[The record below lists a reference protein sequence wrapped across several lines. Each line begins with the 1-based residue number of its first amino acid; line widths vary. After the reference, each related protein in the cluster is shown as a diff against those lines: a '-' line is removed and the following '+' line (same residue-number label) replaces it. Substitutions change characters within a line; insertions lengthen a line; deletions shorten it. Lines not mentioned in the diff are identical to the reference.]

1 MNEFKSI
8 LILTSITFAFIVLF
22 EYLARKNIISS
33 VLSRKLLHVIT
44 GFIVVSVPFLIE
56 NFYLVM
62 SIGIAFSVSNLV
74 LIKKNLLKQID
85 TSTGENLGIF
95 YYPLSFLICVFLFW
109 NVNKYL
115 LSLSFLIF
123 SFSDAMAAI
132 VGLSAKSKYQTKITN
147 EPKTFNG
154 LIAFVL
160 SSFLLMWILRI
171 TVWNEFNFIQYDYLS
186 FAFIAFIFSL
196 VGGITEILSI
206 KGSDNLFLP
215 VILSTTGMVFFV
227 AGIKISE
234 FGLAFVLAFLI
245 SVFSYKMKFLDFGGS
260 AVTFFL
266 ALFILGIGGWK
277 WTIPILTFFI
287 LSSLLSKFA
296 DKVNGE
302 TTQQIFEKGSKRD
315 YKQVLANGGVP
326 LLVCILS
333 VIIPLNIDWYLIY
346 LLAVSISTA
355 DTWSTEFGTLFAKNV
370 YMISSFKKVEAG
382 ISGGIS
388 VIGTIGGIVGSIVIV
403 LSGLLFVQLTMNQVF
418 WIVLFALGGNFVD
431 SLLGASLQVTYKCS
445 NCGKLT
451 EKKTHCNLETN
462 YFKGIKFIDNDVV
475 NFASVLFI
483 SIVYF
488 IFLIV

>member
-1 MNEFKSI
+1 MNEFKAI
-8 LILTSITFAFIVLF
+8 LILASITIALIVLF
-22 EYLARKNIISS
+22 EYLARKNIVSS
-33 VLSRKLLHVIT
+33 ALSRKLLHVIT

-62 SIGIAFSVSNLV
+62 SIGIIFSVSNLV
-74 LIKKNLLKQID
+74 LIKKNLLKQIN

-109 NVNKYL
+109 NINKYL

-123 SFSDAMAAI
+123 SVSDAMAAI

-154 LIAFVL
+154 LIAFLL

-196 VGGITEILSI
+196 VGGITEILST

-215 VILSTTGMVFFV
+215 VILSTIGMVFFV
-227 AGIKISE
+227 AGIKISD
-234 FGLAFVLAFLI
+234 FGLAFLLAFLI
-245 SVFSYKMKFLDFGGS
+245 SAFSIKMKFLDFGGS

-266 ALFILGIGGWK
+266 ALFIFGIGGWK

-287 LSSLLSKFA
+287 LSSLLSKLA

-355 DTWSTEFGTLFAKNV
+355 DTWSTEFGTLFARNV
-370 YMISSFKKVEAG
+370 YMITSFKKVEAG

-388 VIGTIGGIVGSIVIV
+388 VIGTVGGIIGSIVIV
-403 LSGLLFVQLTMNQVF
+403 LSGLLFVQLTTNQVF
-418 WIVLFALGGNFVD
+418 WIVLFAFGGNFVD
-431 SLLGASLQVTYKCS
+431 SLLGASLQVIYKCS
-445 NCGKLT
+445 KCGKLT
-451 EKKTHCNLETN
+451 EKKTHCNMETN

-475 NFASVLFI
+475 NFTSVLFI

>member
-1 MNEFKSI
+1 MNEFKAI
-8 LILTSITFAFIVLF
+8 LILASITIALIVLF

-33 VLSRKLLHVIT
+33 ALSRKLLHVIT

-62 SIGIAFSVSNLV
+62 SIGIIFSFSNLV
-74 LIKKNLLKQID
+74 LIKKNLLKQIN

-109 NVNKYL
+109 NINKYL

-123 SFSDAMAAI
+123 SVSDAMAAI

-154 LIAFVL
+154 LIAFLL

-171 TVWNEFNFIQYDYLS
+171 TVWNKFNFIQYDYLS

-196 VGGITEILSI
+196 VGGITEILST

-215 VILSTTGMVFFV
+215 VILSTIGMVFFV
-227 AGIKISE
+227 AGIKISD
-234 FGLAFVLAFLI
+234 FGLAFLLAFLI
-245 SVFSYKMKFLDFGGS
+245 SAFSIKMKFLDFGGS

-266 ALFILGIGGWK
+266 ALFIFGIGGWK

-287 LSSLLSKFA
+287 LSSLLSKLA

-355 DTWSTEFGTLFAKNV
+355 DTWSTEFGTLFARNV
-370 YMISSFKKVEAG
+370 YMITSFKKVEAG

-388 VIGTIGGIVGSIVIV
+388 VIGTVGGIIGSIVIV
-403 LSGLLFVQLTMNQVF
+403 LSGLLFVQLTTNQVF
-418 WIVLFALGGNFVD
+418 WIVLFAFGGNFVD
-431 SLLGASLQVTYKCS
+431 SLLGASLQVIYKCS
-445 NCGKLT
+445 KCGKLT

-462 YFKGIKFIDNDVV
+462 YFKGIKFIDNHVV
-475 NFASVLFI
+475 NFTTVLFI

>member
-1 MNEFKSI
+1 MNEFKAI
-8 LILTSITFAFIVLF
+8 LILASITIALIVLF

-33 VLSRKLLHVIT
+33 ALSRKLLHVIT

-62 SIGIAFSVSNLV
+62 SIGIIFSFSNLV
-74 LIKKNLLKQID
+74 LIKKNLLKQIN

-109 NVNKYL
+109 NINKYL

-123 SFSDAMAAI
+123 SVSDAMAAI

-154 LIAFVL
+154 LIAFLL

-171 TVWNEFNFIQYDYLS
+171 TVWNKFNFIQYDYLS

-196 VGGITEILSI
+196 VGGITEILST

-215 VILSTTGMVFFV
+215 VILSTIGMVFFV
-227 AGIKISE
+227 AGIKISD
-234 FGLAFVLAFLI
+234 FGLAFLLAFLI
-245 SVFSYKMKFLDFGGS
+245 SAFSIKMKFLDFGGS

-266 ALFILGIGGWK
+266 ALFIFGIGGWK

-287 LSSLLSKFA
+287 LSSLLSKLA

-355 DTWSTEFGTLFAKNV
+355 DTWSTEFGTLFARNV
-370 YMISSFKKVEAG
+370 YMITSFKKVEAG

-388 VIGTIGGIVGSIVIV
+388 VIGTVGGIIGSIVIV
-403 LSGLLFVQLTMNQVF
+403 LSGLLFVQLTTNQVF
-418 WIVLFALGGNFVD
+418 WIVLFAFGGNFVD
-431 SLLGASLQVTYKCS
+431 SLLGASLQVIYKCS
-445 NCGKLT
+445 KCGKLT

-475 NFASVLFI
+475 NFTSVLFI